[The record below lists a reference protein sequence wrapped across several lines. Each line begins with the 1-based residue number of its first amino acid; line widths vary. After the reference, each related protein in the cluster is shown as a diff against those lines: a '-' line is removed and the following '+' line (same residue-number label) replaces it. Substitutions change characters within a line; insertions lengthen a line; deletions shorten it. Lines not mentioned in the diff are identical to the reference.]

1 MMVYV
6 MDSKTLWNGYVT
18 AVCILKGYVKALE
31 KKKALPL
38 KVRSLW
44 YNEELATIERDL
56 QHYEELADAYYS
68 DLCDAMKEEGY
79 TGKPA
84 KIR

>member
-1 MMVYV
+1 

-18 AVCILKGYVKALE
+18 AVCLYKESVKALE
-31 KKKALPL
+31 KKKALSL
-38 KVRSLW
+38 KARSLW
-44 YNEELATIERDL
+44 YDEELKAIQDDVL
-56 QHYEELADAYYS
+56 HHAELADRYYS

-84 KIR
+84 IIR